1 MRQFDYAKRTSLL
14 SLTLEESKYV
24 VRELPFS
31 SSNPILSEVERKII
45 HQLEL
50 ILSSSEEE
58 EKKAYKNFLLYLTH
72 SSECAYEF
80 L

>member
-58 EKKAYKNFLLYLTH
+58 KKSIQKIFALFDT
-72 SSECAYEF
+72 F
-80 L
+80 I